1 MDNSKE
7 NKVIDY
13 SIIVNAREKMWLHDE
28 INFDEVVVL
37 AYGLVQNTIS
47 YTVTYKKG
55 HGNKPEGIMVKGD
68 SIKVHNGML
77 FNVIQTSRS

>member
-1 MDNSKE
+1 MDNLKE
-7 NKVIDY
+7 NKIIDY
-13 SIIVNAREKMWLHDE
+13 NIIVNARERMWLHDE

-37 AYGLVQNTIS
+37 ACGLVQNTIS

-68 SIKVHNGML
+68 SIKVHDGML